1 MLNSRAPESPYL
13 SASEA
18 AAFVKRSER
27 TFRGYVKT
35 YKIPRY
41 GPGRNLYLKDDLR
54 AFMEEPY
61 CFVRNKP
68 LPPSRSF
75 GFTPVKAV

>member
-1 MLNSRAPESPYL
+1 MPKAHALESPYL
-13 SASEA
+13 STSEA
-18 AAFVKRSER
+18 ATFVKRSER
-27 TFRGYVKT
+27 TFRDYVKT

-54 AFMEEPY
+54 AFMENPY

-75 GFTPVKAV
+75 GFTPVKAI